1 MVAPVGLGLCC
12 CAGWEETVSPAGAT
26 RPLLYWEK
34 GHGLDVGQTD
44 TLPAATAFQ
53 VVSDEV
59 SPLPPFLH

>member
-1 MVAPVGLGLCC
+1 M
-12 CAGWEETVSPAGAT
+12 SPAGAT

-34 GHGLDVGQTD
+34 GHGLDAGQTD